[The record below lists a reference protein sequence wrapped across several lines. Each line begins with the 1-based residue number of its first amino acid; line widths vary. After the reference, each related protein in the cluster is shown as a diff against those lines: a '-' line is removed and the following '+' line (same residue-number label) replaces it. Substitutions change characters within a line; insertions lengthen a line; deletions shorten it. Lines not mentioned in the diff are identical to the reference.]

1 MTYASVTSPAEFE
14 QYVADLYERLGYT
27 IDEVV
32 DKNKRGG
39 ADIIAFKDDIKY
51 VIQVKYYTKPVNKNG
66 IIEVVAAKK
75 LYTANKGIHV
85 TNSYYSMSAMQFAAQ
100 NNIELI
106 DGEMIEEYISEI
118 SQKNN
123 K

>member
-14 QYVADLYERLGYT
+14 QYVANLYERLGYT

-75 LYTANKGIHV
+75 LYKANKGIHV

-100 NNIELI
+100 NNIELV